1 MIDQEKNKQ
10 PLDLSYLSGMS
21 GDSAEFMIEMLDM
34 FKLQTPLYVA
44 ELEKSV
50 AAKDWPSAAGH
61 AHKIKPTLSYV
72 GREDARGLLQH
83 IENNAKGLTGLQYIP
98 EAMEELR
105 DFLKVL
111 YVQLDEAKVLLQG
124 KL

>member
-50 AAKDWPSAAGH
+50 AAEDWPSAAGH

-111 YVQLDEAKVLLQG
+111 YVQLDEAKVHLQG